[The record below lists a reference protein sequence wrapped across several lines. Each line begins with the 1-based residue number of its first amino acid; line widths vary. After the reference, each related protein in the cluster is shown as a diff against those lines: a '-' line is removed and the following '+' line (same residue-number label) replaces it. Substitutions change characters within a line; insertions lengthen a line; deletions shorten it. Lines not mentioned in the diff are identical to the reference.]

1 MGDATAPCMMIT
13 KKNVNRLLKGVVAA
27 MPAIPYIMKSRQR
40 TSMTAYVL
48 GGIGFAVA
56 GGIAALMFFSPRTRY
71 KALNVAKDTYGK
83 VNDKISHLRSTNNS
97 DVAPMSNGL
106 VDRGEYSTTTGL

>member
-1 MGDATAPCMMIT
+1 MMIT
-13 KKNVNRLLKGVVAA
+13 KKNINRVLKGVVAA

-40 TSMTAYVL
+40 TSVTAYVL

-56 GGIAALMFFSPRTRY
+56 GGVAALMFFSPRTRN

-83 VNDKISHLRSTNNS
+83 VNDKISHLKSTNK
-97 DVAPMSNGL
+97 DGAPMSNGL
-106 VDRGEYSTTTGL
+106 VDRSEYSTTTGL

>member
-1 MGDATAPCMMIT
+1 MQPHLVMKKITT
-13 KKNVNRLLKGVVAA
+13 KKINRVLEGVVAA
-27 MPAIPYIMKSRQR
+27 MPVIPYIMGARRR
-40 TSMTAYVL
+40 TPVTAYVL

-83 VNDKISHLRSTNNS
+83 VNDKISHLRGASGMEAS
-97 DVAPMSNGL
+97 PMSNGL

>member
-1 MGDATAPCMMIT
+1 MQPRLSMMIT
-13 KKNVNRLLKGVVAA
+13 KKNIDQVLKGVVAA

-40 TSMTAYVL
+40 TSVTAYVL

-83 VNDKISHLRSTNNS
+83 VNDKISHLRSHHDS
-97 DVAPMSNGL
+97 KDVGPMSNGL